1 MRALLLE
8 RPGSLDDAPD
18 STVEP
23 PLRFAALRTPEPGP
37 GQLRLRVTACA
48 VCRTDVQLVTGEL
61 GAHRL
66 PVVPGHQVVGLVEAV
81 GPGVT
86 DWSVGQRGGAFWLA
100 WACGVCDLC
109 RRGQENLCRRGEFTG
124 WDRDGG
130 FAEQLLTEAAFTL
143 PLPVGFSDL
152 AAAPLLCGGVIG
164 YRALRVAGVTPGS
177 RLGLFGFGAS
187 ARLVLQVARHWGCEV
202 FVAARG
208 EADRRQA
215 LAMGAAWAGSLDER
229 PPVALQAAITTAPVG
244 QAIVAALDALD
255 RGGTVA
261 VNAIHLD
268 AVPSFPYASLWWERS
283 VRSVANV
290 TRADA
295 REFLALAAAIPIRTE
310 VEAFHLADGADALRR
325 VAEGTVEG
333 TPVLLPE
340 APAG

>member
-1 MRALLLE
+1 
-8 RPGSLDDAPD
+8 
-18 STVEP
+18 
-23 PLRFAALRTPEPGP
+23 
-37 GQLRLRVTACA
+37 
-48 VCRTDVQLVTGEL
+48 
-61 GAHRL
+61 
-66 PVVPGHQVVGLVEAV
+66 
-81 GPGVT
+81 
-86 DWSVGQRGGAFWLA
+86 
-100 WACGVCDLC
+100 
-109 RRGQENLCRRGEFTG
+109 
-124 WDRDGG
+124 
-130 FAEQLLTEAAFTL
+130 
-143 PLPVGFSDL
+143 
-152 AAAPLLCGGVIG
+152 
-164 YRALRVAGVTPGS
+164 
-177 RLGLFGFGAS
+177 
-187 ARLVLQVARHWGCEV
+187 V

-244 QAIVAALDALD
+244 QAIVAALEALD